1 MITLNHASR
10 RLLALSAIAGL
21 ITFSACSK
29 DDDDTAIE
37 PDASVKIVNVL
48 PESGS
53 VNVFNGESK
62 LNSSAIE
69 YNTATGY
76 MSIAK
81 GKKTLDFKTAVTGN
95 TVLSYPAE
103 FKGGNYS
110 LFATGTTSDNKTE
123 GILTED
129 KLDAP
134 ASGKAKV
141 RFVHA
146 SVNAPTVNFLLNDSL
161 LATNSAYKSVSEF
174 KEMAAGTYT
183 VKLNNANSGETA
195 IQRADVVLAA
205 GKIYTIA
212 AVGVVNNNVLTQ
224 QGFAISLISNN

>member
-10 RLLALSAIAGL
+10 RLLAFSAIAGL

-29 DDDDTAIE
+29 DDDDTVIE

-53 VNVFNGESK
+53 VDVYNGNSK
-62 LNSSAIE
+62 INSSAIA
-69 YNTATGY
+69 YNDATGY
-76 MSIAK
+76 LSIAK
-81 GKKTLDFKTAVTGN
+81 GKATLDFKTTVTGN

-103 FKGGNYS
+103 FKSGNYS
-110 LFATGTTSDNKTE
+110 LIATGTTSDNKVE

-134 ASGKAKV
+134 ASGKAKI

-146 SVNAPTVNFLLNDSL
+146 SINAPAVNFLLNDSL
-161 LATNSAYKSVSEF
+161 LVTNSAYKSVSEF

-183 VKLNNANSGETA
+183 VKLNNASSGATA
-195 IQRADVVLAA
+195 IQRTDVVLAA

-224 QGFAISLISNN
+224 QGFAISVMTNN